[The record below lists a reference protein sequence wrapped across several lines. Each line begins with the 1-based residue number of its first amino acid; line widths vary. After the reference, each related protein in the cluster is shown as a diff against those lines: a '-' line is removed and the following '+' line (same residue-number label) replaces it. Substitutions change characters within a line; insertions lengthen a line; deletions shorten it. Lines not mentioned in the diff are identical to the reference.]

1 VRSSMM
7 VRRESDSIE
16 TYVIGTEASKLLSA
30 VSGISDVKIENQ
42 YLDRAT
48 LSFNW
53 EAGRSNFDARLDF
66 VEIDQNLKSKG
77 MHRMR

>member
-1 VRSSMM
+1 MRSSMM
-7 VRRESDSIE
+7 VRRESDSTE
-16 TYVIGTEASKLLSA
+16 TYVIGAEASKLLSA
-30 VSGISDVKIENQ
+30 VSGISDVKVENQ

-66 VEIDQNLKSKG
+66 AEIDQNLKSKG